1 MQDKRTDRWREGW
14 KDDGGMEGCW
24 RDDGWM
30 NGRMIDNEWKDG
42 WTERRKDGKMTDGWK
57 DD

>member
-42 WTERRKDGKMTDGWK
+42 WTERRKDGKMIEG
-57 DD
+57 